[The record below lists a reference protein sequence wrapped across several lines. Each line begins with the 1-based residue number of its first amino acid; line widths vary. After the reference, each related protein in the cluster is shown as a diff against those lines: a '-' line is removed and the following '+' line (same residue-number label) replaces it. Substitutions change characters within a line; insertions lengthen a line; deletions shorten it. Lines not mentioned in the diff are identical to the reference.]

1 MDNIPAI
8 LVVDDEIVN
17 RSIAAAVLES
27 AGWQVDEVENGPA
40 AIRAVRDGRYALV
53 LMDIQ
58 MPGMD
63 GFEAARA
70 IRAGHGATA
79 AVPILAFTAL
89 QREDAIGRVEAVGMD
104 GFIAKPFTAD
114 ALIAAAEPWRP
125 DMGGHPAARLAS
137 IFGTAEVAS
146 LIDRFRQQLQDA
158 LAPPDPTGSH
168 RPRAHQIA
176 GVAGTLGFAEVSRT
190 WLAVADGDDSC
201 WAAAR
206 IAARKALAQII
217 PESEILPGD

>member
-1 MDNIPAI
+1 MDNTPAL

-17 RSIAAAVLES
+17 RSIAAAILRS
-27 AGWQVDEVENGPA
+27 ARWHVDEIEDGSA
-40 AIRAVRDGRYALV
+40 AIRKVRDGHYALV

-63 GFEAARA
+63 GFEAARM
-70 IRAGHGATA
+70 IRAGGGPTA

-89 QREDAIGRVEAVGMD
+89 RREDAIGRVEAVGMD
-104 GFIAKPFTAD
+104 GFIAKPFTAE

-125 DMGGHPAARLAS
+125 DAAGHPAARLAS
-137 IFGTAEVAS
+137 IFGAAEIAS
-146 LIDRFRQQLQDA
+146 LIERFRQQLQDA
-158 LAPPDPTGSH
+158 LTPPEPTGCH

-176 GVAGTLGFAEVSRT
+176 GVAGTLGFADVSRT
-190 WLAVADGDDSC
+190 WLAVAEGDDSS
-201 WAAAR
+201 WGAAR

-217 PESEILPGD
+217 PETEILPRS

>member
-1 MDNIPAI
+1 MDNMHVI

-17 RSIAAAVLES
+17 RSIAASVLRS
-27 AGWQVDEVENGPA
+27 AGWRVDEVEDGPS
-40 AIRAVRDGRYALV
+40 AIRAVRDGRHALV

-63 GFEAARA
+63 GFEATRV
-70 IRAGHGATA
+70 IRAGIGTTA

-89 QREDAIGRVEAVGMD
+89 RREDAIGRAEAAGMD

-114 ALIAAAEPWRP
+114 TLIAAAEPWRP
-125 DMGGHPAARLAS
+125 DGGGHPAARLAT
-137 IFGTAEVAS
+137 IFGAAEIAS
-146 LIDRFRQQLQDA
+146 LVDRFRQQLQDA
-158 LAPPDPTGSH
+158 LSPPDPAGSH

-190 WLAVADGDDSC
+190 WLALAEGDDSC

-217 PESEILPGD
+217 PETEMQSRN

>member
-1 MDNIPAI
+1 MDNTPAI

-17 RSIAAAVLES
+17 RSIAAAVLRS
-27 AGWQVDEVENGPA
+27 AGWHVDEVADGPA
-40 AIRAVRDGRYALV
+40 AIHKVREGRYALV

-58 MPGMD
+58 MQGMD

-70 IRAGHGATA
+70 IRAGIGPAA

-89 QREDAIGRVEAVGMD
+89 RREDAIGRVEASEMD
-104 GFIAKPFTAD
+104 GFIAKPYTAE
-114 ALIAAAEPWRP
+114 ALIAAVEPWRP
-125 DMGGHPAARLAS
+125 DAAGHAAARLAT
-137 IFGTAEVAS
+137 IFGAAEVAS

-158 LAPPDPTGSH
+158 LTSPDPTGSH

-176 GVAGTLGFAEVSRT
+176 GVAGTLGFADVSRT
-190 WLAVADGDDSC
+190 WLAVAEGDDSS
-201 WAAAR
+201 WDAAR

-217 PESEILPGD
+217 PETEILPGD